1 MSDYKRFVAYL
12 YEYHGN
18 TKGENRGFVRVEAR
32 NGSCQMG
39 FQLKVISL
47 PERTPLNVCGF
58 VRIRDVLFGIPIGIL
73 RSGKNGISGR
83 LLAPAVHMGDTA
95 FSLKDLSGL
104 LIRGPEGKIYATQWD
119 DIPIDPGRF
128 TTDPSVLQDPAPAES
143 ADETGSEIPPAF
155 PATEAAAADTSET
168 VRIASTEKIPDEK
181 EALQSDPVPEP
192 ESRETEAGKDGP
204 SLPLPGAGSQEERW
218 EILFSRFPHIRP
230 FDDDEIS
237 DCVRLDLK
245 DLPELRKAGWLISSN
260 QFLLHGFY
268 SYRHFLMGR
277 SSSLGNVIILGVPGI
292 FDIREQFMAG
302 MFGFSGFKPARN
314 QTGASG
320 NTPFGYWYRQVQ

>member
-104 LIRGPEGKIYATQWD
+104 LIRGTGGKNLRH
-119 DIPIDPGRF
+119 PVGRY
-128 TTDPSVLQDPAPAES
+128 SHRS
-143 ADETGSEIPPAF
+143 G
-155 PATEAAAADTSET
+155 
-168 VRIASTEKIPDEK
+168 
-181 EALQSDPVPEP
+181 AL
-192 ESRETEAGKDGP
+192 
-204 SLPLPGAGSQEERW
+204 
-218 EILFSRFPHIRP
+218 H
-230 FDDDEIS
+230 
-237 DCVRLDLK
+237 
-245 DLPELRKAGWLISSN
+245 
-260 QFLLHGFY
+260 Y
-268 SYRHFLMGR
+268 
-277 SSSLGNVIILGVPGI
+277 
-292 FDIREQFMAG
+292 
-302 MFGFSGFKPARN
+302 
-314 QTGASG
+314 
-320 NTPFGYWYRQVQ
+320 

>member
-168 VRIASTEKIPDEK
+168 VRIAST
-181 EALQSDPVPEP
+181 
-192 ESRETEAGKDGP
+192 
-204 SLPLPGAGSQEERW
+204 
-218 EILFSRFPHIRP
+218 
-230 FDDDEIS
+230 
-237 DCVRLDLK
+237 
-245 DLPELRKAGWLISSN
+245 
-260 QFLLHGFY
+260 
-268 SYRHFLMGR
+268 
-277 SSSLGNVIILGVPGI
+277 
-292 FDIREQFMAG
+292 
-302 MFGFSGFKPARN
+302 
-314 QTGASG
+314 
-320 NTPFGYWYRQVQ
+320 